1 MSLKPSG
8 QMWPLAGPKSAA
20 RIFVILFFALF
31 GGVLLGSVSPAV
43 LLWLHT
49 SISDRLNPTP
59 TNPDLAV
66 PRPVTEPPRFDSPA
80 NMLPFALLGMILG
93 AYVGMRFLMSLETVG
108 MRWDKMETGD
118 KVTFFV
124 GTFLGLIASV
134 PLLLMFQALDLPPLY
149 RGLLIVGVELGFGA
163 LSVYALQTM
172 SEILPWNR
180 NRGPVKRSGI
190 KLLDTNVIIDG
201 RIYDV
206 IKTGFVDGQ
215 LYVAGFVLEELQYIA
230 DSHDSLRR
238 QRGRRGLD
246 VLRMMQHD
254 FVMEVATYDKLAA
267 DLNDGVDGRLLR
279 LAKHLGAD
287 IITNDHNLRRVA
299 ELQDVRVMSL
309 NDLALALRTNILPQE
324 ALELTIIREGNQYG
338 QGIGYLDDGTMVV
351 VENGKNH
358 IGETVEVMVTQVHQ
372 TERGKMIFGEI
383 EGEDVI
389 RTERRRPRPRT
400 NP

>member
-1 MSLKPSG
+1 MSLKGSG
-8 QMWPLAGPKSAA
+8 IPNWAMNGPKSAI
-20 RIFVILFFALF
+20 RFVVIAFFGLF
-31 GGVLLGSVSPAV
+31 GAVLLGSVAPVVMS
-43 LLWLHT
+43 WLHLWIT
-49 SISDRLNPTP
+49 KMVSPS
-59 TNPDLAV
+59 AV
-66 PRPVTEPPRFDSPA
+66 PAEAPKYDSLA

-93 AYVGMRFLMSLETVG
+93 GYLGVRFLLSLEKVG
-108 MRWDKMETGD
+108 LRWDKMETSD

-180 NRGPVKRSGI
+180 GRGPSRRSGI
-190 KLLDTNVIIDG
+190 KILDTNVIIDG

-206 IKTGFVDGQ
+206 VKTGFVDGQ
-215 LYVAGFVLEELQYIA
+215 LYVPGFVLEELQYIA

-246 VLRMMQHD
+246 VLRLMQHD
-254 FVMEVATYDKLAA
+254 FVMEVSTYDKLAA
-267 DLNDGVDGRLLR
+267 DLNDGVDARLVR
-279 LAKHLGAD
+279 LAKQLAAD

-309 NDLALALRTNILPQE
+309 NDLALSLRTNILPQE
-324 ALELTIIREGNQYG
+324 TLDLMIIREGNQFG

-358 IGETVEVMVTQVHQ
+358 IGETVEVVVTQVHQ

-383 EGEDVI
+383 DGEEVVRSD
-389 RTERRRPRPRT
+389 RRRTRPRT
-400 NP
+400 NA

>member
-1 MSLKPSG
+1 MSLKPNG

-20 RIFVILFFALF
+20 KIIVILFFALF
-31 GGVLLGSVSPAV
+31 GGVLLGSVAPAV
-43 LLWLHT
+43 LQWLHA
-49 SISDRLNPTP
+49 SISDRLKPPPTA
-59 TNPDLAV
+59 TDV
-66 PRPVTEPPRFDSPA
+66 PVVVSEPPRFDSPA
-80 NMLPFALLGMILG
+80 NMLPFALLGIILG

-108 MRWDKMETGD
+108 LRWDKMETGD

-180 NRGPVKRSGI
+180 NRGPAKRSGI

-206 IKTGFVDGQ
+206 VKTGFVDGQ
-215 LYVAGFVLEELQYIA
+215 LYVPGFVLEELQYIA

-246 VLRMMQHD
+246 VLRLMQSD

-287 IITNDHNLRRVA
+287 ILTNDHNLRRVA

-351 VENGKNH
+351 VENGRNH

-389 RTERRRPRPRT
+389 RTDRRRPRPRT